1 MNIKVY
7 KLSKDMV
14 EDYISYFDNR
24 AFLDGDI
31 EKGCYCV
38 WHHWTDKHEY
48 ERSLMPENE
57 RPYRKRNYAK
67 ELIQNGILNGFA
79 AFYENQMV
87 GFCNADIKDNY
98 FRLSRENNPNS
109 WMGVNVNDKILS
121 IVCFIV
127 APDMR
132 RKGIAKAL
140 LDYAC
145 QYAEENGYD
154 YVEGYPPHG
163 EFTIHDCGGSVSMYV
178 NLGFEIVDIPNGI
191 IARKKLKQISSDTD
205 SNLSEEHFCKKRNV

>member
-1 MNIKVY
+1 MDIKICR
-7 KLSKDMV
+7 LSKDMA
-14 EDYISYFDNR
+14 EDYINYFDNR
-24 AFLDGDI
+24 AFSDGSI

-57 RPYRKRNYAK
+57 RPYRKRDYAK

-79 AFYENQMV
+79 AFYENQIV
-87 GFCNADIKDNY
+87 GFCNADIKNNY
-98 FRLSRENNPNS
+98 SRLSRENSPNS
-109 WMGVNVNDKILS
+109 WEGVNANDKILS

-145 QYAEENGYD
+145 RYAEENGYD

-163 EFTIHDCGGSVSMYV
+163 ELTVHDCGGFVSMYDE
-178 NLGFEIVDIPNGI
+178 LGFEIINIPNGI
-191 IARKKLKQISSDTD
+191 IAIKNLKADDQ
-205 SNLSEEHFCKKRNV
+205 

>member
-1 MNIKVY
+1 MNIKIH
-7 KLSKDMV
+7 KLSKDMAD
-14 EDYISYFDNR
+14 DYIRYFDSR
-24 AFLDGDI
+24 AFGDGDT

-48 ERSLMPENE
+48 ERSLMPEIE
-57 RPYRKRNYAK
+57 RPYRKRDYAK
-67 ELIQNGILNGFA
+67 ELIQTGKLNGFA
-79 AFYENQMV
+79 AYYENQIV
-87 GFCNADIKDNY
+87 GFCNSDLKDNY

-109 WMGVNVNDKILS
+109 WIGTSVNDKILS

-154 YVEGYPPHG
+154 YVEVYPPHG
-163 EFTIHDCGGSVSMYV
+163 EFTIHDCGGSVSMYA
-178 NLGFEIVDIPNGI
+178 NLGFEIIDVPNGI
-191 IARKKLKQISSDTD
+191 IARKKL
-205 SNLSEEHFCKKRNV
+205 

>member
-1 MNIKVY
+1 MNIKVF
-7 KLSKDMV
+7 KLSKDMA
-14 EDYISYFDNR
+14 EDYISYFDTR

-38 WHHWTDKHEY
+38 WHHWTDKHEH
-48 ERSLMPENE
+48 ERNLMAESE
-57 RPYRKRNYAK
+57 RPYRKRDYAK
-67 ELIQNGILNGFA
+67 ELIQNGILNGFVA
-79 AFYENQMV
+79 YYENQIV
-87 GFCNADIKDNY
+87 GFCNSDIKDNY

-109 WMGVNVNDKILS
+109 WIRTSENDKILS

-132 RKGIAKAL
+132 RKGISKVL
-140 LDYAC
+140 LNYAC

-178 NLGFEIVDIPNGI
+178 DLGFEIIDIPDGI
-191 IARKKLKQISSDTD
+191 IARKKLKA
-205 SNLSEEHFCKKRNV
+205 NE